1 VLVKGPRQVG
11 KTSLLARGLQQA
23 RQAGARVVL
32 TDLEVFNAVQ
42 LESAEA
48 FLLAL
53 AQTVADQ
60 LDLAVSPDDRWE
72 PRRGASPNFQRY
84 LRQEILGAGDTPLV
98 WGLNDVD
105 RLFGRDFS
113 SEIFALFRSWHNER
127 ALDPAGPWAQLT
139 LVMAYAT
146 EAHLF
151 ITDLNK
157 SPFNVGTRLTLED
170 FTPEQVAELNR
181 RCGSPLADQ
190 AGLTRFYEL
199 VGGHPYL
206 VRCGLDEM
214 AAHDTPLATF
224 ETRASRDDGIFG
236 DHLQRM
242 WAALT
247 RDPEL
252 CEVVRGLLSGRPCP
266 TSRAFYRLRSA
277 GLVAGESEADAR
289 LRCRLYHTYLARALL

>member
-1 VLVKGPRQVG
+1 MGVKER
-11 KTSLLARGLQQA
+11 KA
-23 RQAGARVVL
+23 RQKK
-32 TDLEVFNAVQ
+32 
-42 LESAEA
+42 
-48 FLLAL
+48 
-53 AQTVADQ
+53 
-60 LDLAVSPDDRWE
+60 
-72 PRRGASPNFQRY
+72 Y

-139 LVMAYAT
+139 LVMASAT

-181 RCGSPLADQ
+181 RCGSPLADP

-199 VGGHPYL
+199 VGGRPYL

-214 AAHDTPLATF
+214 AAHGTPLATF
-224 ETRASRDDGIFG
+224 ETRAGRDDWIFG

-242 WAALT
+242 WAALS

-252 CEVVRGLLSGRPCP
+252 CEVVRGLLAGRPCT

-289 LRCRLYHTYLARALL
+289 LRCQLYHAYLARALL